1 VTSTNQAFI
10 TPEVV
15 RWARE
20 RARATRDKLAQR
32 LHTRAER
39 VASWEDGTHS
49 PTLAQAQELA
59 EALRIPFGYL
69 FLPSPPKEQVPLPD
83 FRRVGRAASEPLSAD
98 FMAVLN
104 DVIVKQ
110 NRYRDLLLDSGG
122 EPVACFAK
130 YSIGD
135 PDKLVAEDI
144 AATLGIDDKLRSECA
159 NFEEFI
165 RQITRQAEAV
175 GILVM
180 RSGVACGNSRRPLSV
195 AEFRGFAIGDPLAP
209 LVFVNGKDAP
219 PAQIFTLVH
228 ELAHIWIGAS
238 GISNVS
244 LKDADVAA
252 GTSDIER
259 FCNRVAAE
267 VLIPEEVMV
276 RDWQTHRGIEDNVQA
291 ISRHC
296 KVSRL
301 VTLRRAYDLSKISRE
316 KYAELYVREEQRFK
330 AREPGGGSYF
340 LNVLARNG
348 PTFTETIVTAAMGGR
363 LLYRDAASLLNISVP
378 SIHKL
383 ADYLNKRREAA

>member
-1 VTSTNQAFI
+1 MTSINQAFI

-49 PTLAQAQELA
+49 PTLAQAQKLA

-83 FRRVGRAASEPLSAD
+83 FRRVGSAASEPLSAD

-110 NRYRDLLLDSGG
+110 NRYRELLLDSADR
-122 EPVACFAK
+122 VACFAK

-144 AATLGIDDKLRSECA
+144 AATLKIDDQLRRACA

-244 LKDADVAA
+244 LKDADVAT

-267 VLIPEEVMV
+267 VLIPEDVML
-276 RDWQTHRGIEDNVQA
+276 RDWQAHRGIEDNVQA

-301 VTLRRAYDLSKISRE
+301 VTLRRAYGLHKISRE
-316 KYAELYVREEQRFK
+316 KYAELYVQEERKFK
-330 AREPGGGSYF
+330 ARQQGGGSYF

-348 PTFTETIVTAAMGGR
+348 ATFTEAIVTAAMGGK
-363 LLYRDAASLLNISVP
+363 LLYRDAAGLLNISVP

-383 ADYLNKRREAA
+383 ADYLSKRREAA